1 MAPGYLTDEQLV
13 LPRRRT
19 LSDRRFTATNQFSAH
34 SSTTSLSRTSADQGL
49 PLIDSGALEE
59 VPFTGKPEDAP
70 KKTITIRSMDSSFM
84 DLNDNFSFDGSGP
97 TPEKK
102 QRWNIAA
109 AIEGTKHGDKDGY
122 RTLVFANAN
131 LFVDFIG
138 RNALGQVV
146 AGLVSGNLLD
156 DSVKWLGGEEAFVGD
171 VVSEDDK
178 AIQHTKNEDVVWF
191 MLMIIG
197 APIIVLTLGL
207 VGTRRRRGSKKA
219 EVTL

>member
-1 MAPGYLTDEQLV
+1 
-13 LPRRRT
+13 
-19 LSDRRFTATNQFSAH
+19 
-34 SSTTSLSRTSADQGL
+34 
-49 PLIDSGALEE
+49 
-59 VPFTGKPEDAP
+59 
-70 KKTITIRSMDSSFM
+70 M
-84 DLNDNFSFDGSGP
+84 DLNNNYAFDGSGP
-97 TPEKK
+97 NPEKK

-109 AIEGTKHGDKDGY
+109 AVEGTKHGDKDGY
-122 RTLVFANAN
+122 RVLVLADAA

-138 RNALGQVV
+138 RNPIGQVV
-146 AGLVSGNLLD
+146 AGLLPGAGLLLE
-156 DSVKWLGGEEAFVGD
+156 DSVKWLGGEESFVGE

-207 VGTRRRRGSKKA
+207 VATRRRRGSKKA